1 MVVFDTT
8 ILLFLL
14 NKNTPSS
21 VPGAVERVEY
31 LIDQLSDAGGKVII
45 PTPVLAECLTK
56 AGAAGPDYLA
66 LIGRQSVFRVVGY
79 DERAAV
85 ETAARLA
92 HVFPRA
98 RAADLEAQV
107 SRHRIKLDWQIV
119 AVAAVEGATAVYS
132 DDPDVV
138 KLARDAGME
147 AFRLADLP
155 LPPEEAQ
162 TALPFNPADKP

>member
-14 NKNTPSS
+14 NEQTPSS
-21 VPGAVERVEY
+21 VPRAVERVEY
-31 LIDQLSDAGGKVII
+31 LIDQLSEAGERIII

-66 LIGRQSVFRVVGY
+66 VIAKQSVFRVVPF
-79 DERAAV
+79 DERAAI

-107 SRHRIKLDWQIV
+107 SRHRIKFDWQIV

-132 DDPDVV
+132 DDPGVV
-138 KLARDAGME
+138 KLARDAGMQ
-147 AFRLADLP
+147 AYRLADLP
-155 LPPEEAQ
+155 LPPEDPQA
-162 TALPFNPADKP
+162 ALPFKSSDEP

>member
-14 NKNTPSS
+14 NEKTPSS
-21 VPGAVERVEY
+21 VPRAVERVDY
-31 LIDQLSDAGGKVII
+31 LIDQLSEAGEKVVI

-56 AGAAGPDYLA
+56 AGPAGPDYLA
-66 LIGRQSVFRVVGY
+66 LIGRQSVFRVVSY
-79 DERAAV
+79 DERAAI

-92 HVFPRA
+92 NVFPRA

-107 SRHRIKLDWQIV
+107 SRHRIKFDWQIV
-119 AVAAVEGATAVYS
+119 AVAAVEGATTVYS
-132 DDPDVV
+132 DDPGVV
-138 KLARDAGME
+138 KLARDAGMQ
-147 AFRLADLP
+147 AHRLADLP

-162 TALPFNPADKP
+162 AALPFDPADKP

>member
-1 MVVFDTT
+1 MVVFDT
-8 ILLFLL
+8 
-14 NKNTPSS
+14 KTPSS
-21 VPGAVERVEY
+21 VPRAVERVEQ
-31 LIDQLSDAGGKVII
+31 LIDQLSDVGEKVII

-66 LIGRQSVFRVVGY
+66 LIGRQSVFGFVSY
-79 DERAAV
+79 DERAAI

-98 RAADLEAQV
+98 RATDLEAQV
-107 SRHRIKLDWQIV
+107 SRHRIKFDWQIV

-147 AFRLADLP
+147 AYRLADLP
-155 LPPEEAQ
+155 LPPEDAQ
-162 TALPFNPADKP
+162 TALPFDPADKP

>member
-1 MVVFDTT
+1 MG
-8 ILLFLL
+8 
-14 NKNTPSS
+14 KSHHP
-21 VPGAVERVEY
+21 
-31 LIDQLSDAGGKVII
+31 DAGS
-45 PTPVLAECLTK
+45 AECLTK

-66 LIGRQSVFRVVGY
+66 LIGRQSVFRVVSY
-79 DERAAV
+79 DKRAAI

-98 RAADLEAQV
+98 LAADLEAQV
-107 SRHRIKLDWQIV
+107 SRHRIKFDWQIV

-147 AFRLADLP
+147 AYRLADLP
-155 LPPEEAQ
+155 LPPEDAQ
-162 TALPFNPADKP
+162 TALPFDPADKP

>member
-1 MVVFDTT
+1 MR
-8 ILLFLL
+8 I
-14 NKNTPSS
+14 
-21 VPGAVERVEY
+21 
-31 LIDQLSDAGGKVII
+31 
-45 PTPVLAECLTK
+45 K
-56 AGAAGPDYLA
+56 AGIRRLQGEPGHGFFISA
-66 LIGRQSVFRVVGY
+66 GY

-107 SRHRIKLDWQIV
+107 SRHRIKFDWQIV